1 MSIFKDSHICKALGL
16 SDGGNCMWHPNIE
29 IFDEENC
36 IITTCCLCDSEFK
49 AGGKRQRRSLA
60 VVFQSLGNFHKG
72 QYKEF
77 MENWRDSDDE
87 EEEVVEEEVE
97 PSSSSLKQGFHKKG
111 EFQKLLRLQ
120 KTKGVHAELEEYT
133 RQLVE
138 RTQQVQDWILREE
151 DLEVQR
157 LKDQV
162 ASPHQQTSTDDIFQ
176 DGPMHQ
182 TQLMTVQV
190 SKGQNQH
197 GEVLTDTQ
205 KQQMVNFSQQ
215 IQEHLQAVERMNQ
228 RFLNPTQD
236 YEGAGG
242 QLQVVFEIDCLQY
255 QLEQIKLHVQQ
266 HQEANNCFGTE
277 QTQPDNDF
285 NNSKGDREVEE
296 NVAYCKHS
304 KADTSVS
311 TEQFEKSQEIHF
323 LPSERK
329 ICMDYGDDENAE
341 EQHTSAEKKYHHVP
355 QPEQEADPYHRQRI
369 PSTRSIEQP
378 SRSRGGFRGN
388 GEIPLH
394 LSEQSINVNMLEQHQ
409 TLLPPTQEVEE
420 PSRTSLFM
428 DSRITLDSGH
438 QLLDQGEYSFHVR
451 DRIHDH
457 ATSEALSNQEKAKTG
472 AFAQVSRAPPLP
484 MSNIAQE
491 QEIEFQVGSNFPAL
505 DRAKYKDHVKTRV
518 EDAVE
523 GRISDGISQ
532 EFIAAASKALVGPGS
547 CRFPAPPLPVSN
559 IAQEQEIEFQVES
572 NFPALDRAKY
582 KDHVKTR
589 VEDAVEGRISDGISQ
604 AFIAAVSKVLVG
616 PSRSCQIPIPSK
628 KPSNSNSCG
637 SSHSR
642 DDLGGGG
649 MEQAITLDA
658 GITNKAF
665 DQAKYNP
672 KVAISLLN
680 PDVILQNGQSAWQEP
695 ENVLMPDKQTG
706 VDGGTGTNHLSSSCK
721 SEESVYTSD
730 EDLLLGEMEKTRQ
743 KYFKKVDKKNGKVE
757 EKRRKRFEER
767 QKRKDKREARKSIIT
782 QSL

>member
-151 DLEVQR
+151 DLELQR

-484 MSNIAQE
+484 MSNIY
-491 QEIEFQVGSNFPAL
+491 VS
-505 DRAKYKDHVKTRV
+505 
-518 EDAVE
+518 
-523 GRISDGISQ
+523 
-532 EFIAAASKALVGPGS
+532 
-547 CRFPAPPLPVSN
+547 PL
-559 IAQEQEIEFQVES
+559 Q
-572 NFPALDRAKY
+572 
-582 KDHVKTR
+582 
-589 VEDAVEGRISDGISQ
+589 
-604 AFIAAVSKVLVG
+604 
-616 PSRSCQIPIPSK
+616 
-628 KPSNSNSCG
+628 
-637 SSHSR
+637 
-642 DDLGGGG
+642 
-649 MEQAITLDA
+649 
-658 GITNKAF
+658 
-665 DQAKYNP
+665 
-672 KVAISLLN
+672 
-680 PDVILQNGQSAWQEP
+680 
-695 ENVLMPDKQTG
+695 
-706 VDGGTGTNHLSSSCK
+706 
-721 SEESVYTSD
+721 
-730 EDLLLGEMEKTRQ
+730 
-743 KYFKKVDKKNGKVE
+743 
-757 EKRRKRFEER
+757 
-767 QKRKDKREARKSIIT
+767 
-782 QSL
+782 